1 MKKRFIVLLTSL
13 FMGLLFAISLNT
25 SAKAATP
32 AWECSSSKGNI
43 TLSGDVCFFN
53 SEGKGYREL
62 FFNLSNS
69 GEDKFLNI
77 YYTDIVHGTQ
87 KVEVKDGIN
96 EYQLPFTVK
105 LGIEEIQTV
114 KISYILASN
123 PSKIQNIYLDVM
135 EENDAPKVSVEIT
148 SDKATS
154 QTSATANFTV
164 TEKRQDDVGLKEVKA
179 LWVKESL
186 FAPTA
191 ASFADKENL
200 VTSDGWVTELIQE
213 SKFEEADVSGNYQ
226 LCVLAVDFAGNS
238 TITCSENAK
247 IDTLGPTIKY
257 GTLEDLS
264 KWYSEY
270 KVPYTVFDDSG
281 DEVDVRYFVNGEEIE
296 SENGLVLNADNA
308 KDGENEVYIEATDSL
323 GNTSKTEAI
332 TIKIIN
338 TPLTY
343 EENYEGEE
351 YNGVYKDLSFTYVI
365 TVNSPLA
372 YKVHT
377 QVNDSEWSVSE
388 NWMNDIVRIGIGS
401 EGIHVINV
409 KIVDEAGRIVEF
421 SSKEI
426 EIDKS
431 TPVVTIKDLIGANE
445 NGWHNQELE
454 YTLNVESEEGYTLT
468 YSVDGENWLPY
479 NQEEVISYVK
489 SQNGLVQVEIKAT
502 DRVGHEGKAIL
513 EVSIDSKTEEIS
525 AIWSGALEVANQGSV
540 EITVIIENAISPITS
555 TAYIDIE
562 AETENAFVDNK
573 FTVTKNGSY
582 AIKVVDA
589 AGNITF
595 REIEVTNFYDFSND
609 YSLVVLDEAWTNG
622 NVTVNLVD
630 SGNSEVTGAVV
641 EHNRV
646 SVHFDLDAMSFEADE
661 NGKYI
666 VAFENA
672 AGYVGTLEIEINN
685 IDREADAV
693 TITDNNTGNWIGK
706 YVFSVNV
713 ETNGNS
719 PVEKVSYAFVK
730 TGEAHDEADFVE
742 IEMNKEISIDNI
754 SGEYY
759 LHVMSKDA
767 AGNITHEITSKV
779 CLDGSLPV
787 DGQIIAT
794 PSEYTN
800 EDIVVSF
807 LPFENVIVDGEVI
820 HYYRISK
827 LGEEQPEFVLVE
839 DINSVIVISEE
850 GEYLVEL
857 KGVNEFDK
865 ESTIALLVVKDVT
878 APELNLNSV
887 YDENKY
893 NSQIEVEVE
902 VNEETAVVYQ
912 IVKDGEEIDETAFVV
927 LEGNKI
933 VKTDLESG
941 KYNVV
946 VRATDLAG
954 NVSETSIFLDIDTQK
969 PVIELT
975 GSIHIYDKGQE
986 IELTVTDNVE
996 VKEVRYILTKEET
1009 ENPDVSKGF
1018 AIEGNTI
1025 VLPEIEDGK
1034 YYLYIE
1040 VEDVAGNKTVVSQSI
1055 ILDSTAPTVEGVV
1068 NNGFYQRDLE
1078 IKVAEITMYETLLNG
1093 QVVTLSED
1101 ILKIT
1106 ENGYYSLVVTDYLGH
1121 KTEINFVVNKEG
1133 KAIVNAETVTVSNQ
1147 KYLPI
1152 LKDKNGYYVEL
1163 PKGNYP
1169 EKKILVFT
1177 KLVAGDTFLLKQD
1190 PNYLYLS
1197 SSVRDELKDG
1207 YRFEVTDES
1216 AMATEAN
1223 SQGYYGYVVV
1233 NTMSLDQAGILGINP
1248 TVIDNKAASLIT
1260 GLTGVIS
1267 ILGIFVINRSR
1278 RLIRI

>member
-25 SAKAATP
+25 SVKAATP

-77 YYTDIVHGTQ
+77 YYTDIVHGT
-87 KVEVKDGIN
+87 KIVEVKDGVN
-96 EYQLPFTVK
+96 EYQLPFTVE

-114 KISYILASN
+114 KISYILSSN

-135 EENDAPKVSVEIT
+135 EENDAPKVSIEIT
-148 SDKATS
+148 SDKTTS

-164 TEKRQDDVGLKEVKA
+164 TEKRQDDVGLREVKA
-179 LWVKESL
+179 LWRKESL

-191 ASFADKENL
+191 ASFAEKENL
-200 VTSDGWVTELIQE
+200 VTSDGWVTELNQE
-213 SKFEEADVSGNYQ
+213 SKFEEANVSGNYQ

-238 TITCSENAK
+238 TITCSEYAK
-247 IDTLGPTIKY
+247 VDTLGPTIKY

-264 KWYSEY
+264 KWYAEY

-281 DEVDVRYFVNGEEIE
+281 AEVSVKYFINGEEVE
-296 SENGLVLNADNA
+296 SENGLVLNADNTR
-308 KDGENEVYIEATDSL
+308 DGENEVYIEATDSL
-323 GNTSKTEAI
+323 GNTSKTEVI
-332 TIKIIN
+332 TVKMIN
-338 TPLTY
+338 TPFMY
-343 EENYEGEE
+343 EDYMYGEE
-351 YNGVYKDLSFTYVI
+351 VNGIYKDSASYRIKVY
-365 TVNSPLA
+365 NDLA
-372 YKVHT
+372 FKVYS
-377 QVNDSEWSVSE
+377 QINDGEWKVSE
-388 NWMNDIVRIGIGS
+388 NWIDDEVSLTVQS
-401 EGIHVINV
+401 EGKYIINV
-409 KIVDEAGRIVEF
+409 KIEDEAGRILEF
-421 SSKEI
+421 SSEEF

-431 TPVVTIKDLIGANE
+431 VPTVSITDIKGTNE

-479 NQEEVISYVK
+479 NQEEIVAYVK
-489 SQNGLVQVEIKAT
+489 NQSGLVQVEIKAT

-513 EVSIDSKTEEIS
+513 EVSIDSQTEEIS
-525 AIWSGALEVANQGSV
+525 AIWSGDLEVANQGSV
-540 EITVIIENAISPITS
+540 EVTVIIENAISPIVS

-573 FTVTKNGSY
+573 FTVTKNGFY

-609 YSLVVLDEAWTNG
+609 YSLEILDEAWTNE
-622 NVTVNLVD
+622 NVTVSLVD
-630 SGNSEVTGAVV
+630 SGNSEVTNAVV
-641 EHNRV
+641 EHNGV
-646 SVHFDLDAMSFEADE
+646 SVQFDLDTMSFEAEE

-666 VAFENA
+666 VAFKNA
-672 AGYVGTLEIEINN
+672 AGYVGTLEIEVNN
-685 IDREADAV
+685 IDREEDVV

-713 ETNGNS
+713 ATNGNS
-719 PVEKVSYAFVK
+719 PVETVSYAFVEA
-730 TGEAHDEADFVE
+730 GESYDEEAFVE

-767 AGNITHEITSKV
+767 AGNITHEVSSKV
-779 CLDGSLPV
+779 YLDGSLPV

-807 LPFENVIVDGEVI
+807 LPFKNVIVEGEVT

-827 LGEEQPEFVLVE
+827 LGEEQPEFVFVE
-839 DINSVIVISEE
+839 DLSNTIVISEE

-857 KGVNEFDK
+857 KGVNKFDK
-865 ESTIALLVVKDVT
+865 ESTIALLVVKDIT

-893 NSQIEVEVE
+893 NSKIEVEVE
-902 VNEETAVVYQ
+902 VNEEATVEYQ
-912 IVKDGEEIDETAFVV
+912 IVKDGEAIDETAFVV
-927 LEGNKI
+927 LEGTKI

-941 KYNVV
+941 KYIVV
-946 VRATDLAG
+946 VRAIDLAG
-954 NVSETSIFLDIDTQK
+954 NVSEKSISLNIDTQK

-986 IELTVTDNVE
+986 IEFTVTDNVE
-996 VKEVRYILTKEET
+996 IKEVRYILTKEET

-1018 AIEGNTI
+1018 AIEGNKI

-1040 VEDVAGNKTVVSQSI
+1040 VEDVASNKTVVSQSI
-1055 ILDSTAPTVEGVV
+1055 ILDSVAPTVEGVV
-1068 NNGFYQRDLE
+1068 HNGFYQRDLE
-1078 IKVAEITMYETLLNG
+1078 IKVVEITMYEALLNG

-1101 ILKIT
+1101 VLKIT

-1121 KTEINFVVNKEG
+1121 KTEVNFVVNKEG
-1133 KAIVNAETVTVSNQ
+1133 KAVINAETITVSNQ

-1152 LKDKNGYYVEL
+1152 LKDESGYYVEL

-1197 SSVRDELKDG
+1197 SSVREDLKNG
-1207 YRFEVTDES
+1207 YRFEITDES
-1216 AMATEAN
+1216 AIAKEAN
-1223 SQGYYGYVVV
+1223 SQGHYGYVVV
-1233 NTMSLDQAGILGINP
+1233 NTMTLDQADILEINP